1 MKQNLFLVVSLLGVL
16 VVGPALGVVHSN
28 YESRRLVH
36 ELHVARSETATLEVR
51 REQLRLDLATW
62 ANRARIEAVS
72 RGELGMVPV
81 SNDSQRTISAGSR
94 N

>member
-1 MKQNLFLVVSLLGVL
+1 MKQNMFVLATVLGVL
-16 VVGPALGVVHSN
+16 VVGSALGVVHSN

-36 ELHVARSETATLEVR
+36 ELHIARSETATLEVR

-72 RGELGMVPV
+72 RGELGMVPIA
-81 SNDSQRTISAGSR
+81 NDRQRSLSSGSAK
-94 N
+94 

>member
-1 MKQNLFLVVSLLGVL
+1 MNQNLFVVATVLGVL
-16 VVGPALGVVHSN
+16 VVGSALGVVHSN

-36 ELHVARSETATLEVR
+36 DLHIARSETATLEVR

-72 RGELGMVPV
+72 RGELGMVPIR
-81 SNDSQRTISAGSR
+81 SDRQRTISTG
-94 N
+94 NGQ